1 MAEFRRIETGE
12 RILRSKCVTVIEFL
26 DEKLS
31 GPTLMQELV
40 QELNTLLDRVE
51 GNPVLLNLGR
61 VEFISSAALNRL
73 INFQKR
79 IRDGGGELKLCD
91 LRPAIEN
98 VFVATRLNQVFD
110 LQRTEDEA
118 LASYEAAH

>member
-1 MAEFRRIETGE
+1 MAEFRRIETSE
-12 RILRSKCVTVIEFL
+12 WNSRDTRVTIVGFL

-31 GPTLMQELV
+31 GPTLLQELV
-40 QELNTLLDRVE
+40 QELNTLLDRME
-51 GNPVLLNLGR
+51 GSHILLNLSR

-79 IRDGGGELKLCD
+79 IRGAGNELKLCD
-91 LRPAIEN
+91 LRPSIEN

-110 LQRTEDEA
+110 IQRTEDEA
-118 LASYEAAH
+118 LASFKAAP